1 MDYKNSQILAA
12 VVSEWARPAISQIA
26 AGNLMHLPMLQSL
39 QATIGSMG
47 LVSGNY
53 SLQADIE
60 PMIQPVVNALVTPML
75 AKYFGNIPEESI
87 PQMAHDVVEQ
97 LRYKGQLSILEGVIS
112 IFFNCF
118 AFIYFT
124 AFSNACFVAFLIP
137 VELKV
142 APLIVST
149 SALCTSR
156 IFGIIS
162 FAIVR

>member
-39 QATIGSMG
+39 H
-47 LVSGNY
+47 
-53 SLQADIE
+53 IE

-97 LRYKGQLSILEGVIS
+97 LRYKGPLSILEGVIT
-112 IFFNCF
+112 FDEVDLDELADLLQKN
-118 AFIYFT
+118 
-124 AFSNACFVAFLIP
+124 LP
-137 VELKV
+137 VEKTQGYQV
-142 APLIVST
+142 KH
-149 SALCTSR
+149 
-156 IFGIIS
+156 
-162 FAIVR
+162 